1 MKKNFYSWLNEC
13 VELRVFNTSD
23 FMNPISGTG
32 SFLVRS
38 HFIFKSMVFKSIFV
52 FVNMFQTLNPTLAQN
67 LQSLTLDDTP
77 VGN

>member
-1 MKKNFYSWLNEC
+1 
-13 VELRVFNTSD
+13 
-23 FMNPISGTG
+23 MNPISGTG